1 VLPSATQCYGTQRE
15 VAIAVKSSVHGM
27 LQKVARSN
35 IAPSSRDGSVLC
47 SSSRWASM
55 ASAAAGAPVTATAQ
69 PSRRRPTRRRLCFE
83 SVAHVVRCRVTGS
96 G

>member
-27 LQKVARSN
+27 LQKVARSK

-55 ASAAAGAPVTATAQ
+55 ASAAGAPVTATAQ